1 MLLEKIQKELLQ
13 LVGLDKMS
21 VQGKKDHE
29 EYNYKGEVIWQQVE

>member
-21 VQGKKDHE
+21 VQGEKDYRE
-29 EYNYKGEVIWQQVE
+29 

>member
-21 VQGKKDHE
+21 VQGKK
-29 EYNYKGEVIWQQVE
+29 GSWGI